1 MQRYVKR
8 VIGIVDGEQAK
19 KYAIENA
26 NEIWHKV
33 MNLFNESKV
42 LYKNYAPN
50 RGQTL
55 DYYVNKEILI
65 IVDPKKDEIYTLYF
79 ITLDE
84 EEYANS
90 LKIQRFV
97 KLIQKNNN
105 SINAINVRQ
114 NKQER
119 ITSHIEYMLNRLKG
133 ELVPETLLNEL
144 QEERENSINICKE
157 LASDAK
163 KLRLENREMMAEIF
177 KKK

>member
-1 MQRYVKR
+1 MQRYVQR
-8 VIGIVDGEQAK
+8 VMGIADGREAK
-19 KYAIENA
+19 KYANENA

-90 LKIQRFV
+90 LKIQQYV

-105 SINAINVRQ
+105 RVNAINVRQ

-119 ITSHIEYMLNRLKG
+119 ITSHIEYMLNRLKD

-144 QEERENSINICKE
+144 QEERENIINFCKE

-177 KKK
+177 KKR